1 MDLPRCGRLPISAS
15 LPVSGAPGEPG
26 NRHLN
31 AAASAPLPTPAPLS
45 AARAVGRILRYLGRR
60 PGWVA
65 LCVGL
70 LLTHIFIELTLP
82 QFLGHAITALGPR
95 GAIATG
101 QLALPS
107 TVAWLVGLVTLR
119 TAIGLVLGPLRNRT
133 ALETLGDVRCAVYDG
148 VQRRPFAW
156 HDNSQL
162 GELIS
167 RAGTDVFRLQE
178 LVFVCLLFAIDV
190 LAGLAGTLMFIFLI
204 SPLLGGLTLV
214 AMVPTV
220 GAMAFFAARLQPRWR
235 KVHERHSAMSTVL
248 QENIAGVRVVKA
260 FAREAAEIRR
270 FRERRDEFLRE
281 LHSTVNYWAA
291 RVPLAQFL
299 FGLGLPL
306 VMWAG
311 GREVIAGRLE
321 LGQLATVV
329 FYLLAV
335 GGRIGVIGQITS
347 ILQNAGS
354 AAQRVAELLPTPA
367 SPSPVSTPSL
377 SVATA
382 LTGPL
387 CFEHVSLV
395 YDRTPSLRV
404 ESEAKDKPVAPTQ
417 RPAGSGHPALSDVS
431 FTVEPG
437 QTVGIVGPTGAGKS
451 SLLALL
457 PRFYEP
463 TTGRITLGGHDLR
476 TLDRAELR
484 RALAIV
490 FQETFLF
497 SASVADNI
505 AYGRPD
511 ALREEIIQAAKAAY
525 ADGFISELARG
536 YDTVIGERGVSL
548 SGGQRQRLALAR
560 AFLCQPRILLL
571 DDATSAIDPGTERDI
586 QAATAELRRGRTTFI
601 VSQRAASVAQADLI
615 LVLDQ
620 GRIVERG
627 RPAELLARKGL
638 YAELFQASSAN
649 AALPPG

>member
-1 MDLPRCGRLPISAS
+1 M
-15 LPVSGAPGEPG
+15 
-26 NRHLN
+26 N
-31 AAASAPLPTPAPLS
+31 AAGSVPLSPPPVS

-65 LCVGL
+65 ICVGL
-70 LLTHIFIELTLP
+70 LLTNIFLELSIP

-95 GAIATG
+95 GPLATG
-101 QLALPS
+101 SLALPS

-119 TAIGLVLGPLRNRT
+119 TAIGLVVGPLRNRT

-148 VQRRPFAW
+148 LQRRPFAW
-156 HDNSQL
+156 HDNAQL

-178 LVFVCLLFAIDV
+178 LVFVCLLFAVDV
-190 LAGLAGTLMFIFLI
+190 VAGLTGTLAFIFLI
-204 SPLLGGLTLV
+204 SPMLGGLTL
-214 AMVPTV
+214 AALVPTV
-220 GAMAFFAARLQPRWR
+220 AAMAYFAAQLQPRWR
-235 KVHERHSAMSTVL
+235 KVHDRHSAMSTVL

-260 FAREAAEIRR
+260 FAREAAEVKR

-281 LHSTVNYWAA
+281 LHTTVNYWAA

-306 VMWAG
+306 VLWAG

-321 LGQLATVV
+321 LGQLAAAV

-354 AAQRVAELLPTPA
+354 AAQRVAELLPEPTTEVAAA
-367 SPSPVSTPSL
+367 SPSVA
-377 SVATA
+377 VATA
-382 LTGPL
+382 LAGTL
-387 CFEHVSLV
+387 SFENVSLR

-404 ESEAKDKPVAPTQ
+404 ESDAKDKPVVPRVKT
-417 RPAGSGHPALSDVS
+417 PGAGLAALQGIS
-431 FTVEPG
+431 FRVEPG

-463 TTGRITLGGHDLR
+463 TEGRITLGGHDLR
-476 TLDRAELR
+476 TLDRGELR
-484 RALAIV
+484 RAMAIV

-505 AYGRPD
+505 AYGRPG
-511 ALREEIIQAAKAAY
+511 AAREEIVRAAQAAQ
-525 ADGFISELARG
+525 ADGFIGELPMG

-571 DDATSAIDPGTERDI
+571 DDATSAIDPQTERDI
-586 QAATAELRRGRTTFI
+586 QAATAEIRRGRTTLI
-601 VSQRAASVAQADLI
+601 VAQRAASVAGADWI
-615 LVLDQ
+615 VVLDQ
-620 GRIVERG
+620 GRIVECG
-627 RPAELLARKGL
+627 RPAELLAGKGL
-638 YAELFQASSAN
+638 YAELFQASAPTAPVTVSA
-649 AALPPG
+649 